1 MRHAASPGTA
11 IAILVLAGACWWTV
25 AGRAA
30 GMAAEPGPMGL
41 GFWTFLAMWALMM
54 AAMMLP
60 AVAPVASMYAASI
73 VPRTPGPPR
82 GARIAAMVA
91 GYLVV
96 WSAVGVLAYGATLA
110 ARAVARDQPDAATW
124 GAAAVFGVTAAYQL
138 SPLRAR
144 CLRHCRAPF
153 ALLFRLTARRGSM
166 RDLRAG
172 VLHGGICA
180 ACCIPLMACL
190 LALGAMS
197 IGWMMLLTAVVV
209 LERHPRHGRWM
220 TYGAAAGLLVLAV
233 VVLFH
238 PELAPGLHQPDG
250 GPMPM

>member
-1 MRHAASPGTA
+1 M
-11 IAILVLAGACWWTV
+11 AILALAGAGWWILDE
-25 AGRAA
+25 RAA
-30 GMAAEPGPMGL
+30 EMAAEPGPMGL
-41 GFWTFLAMWALMM
+41 GFWAFLAVWAVMM

-60 AVAPVASMYAASI
+60 VVAPVASMYAGSI
-73 VPRTPGPPR
+73 VPRTPGPAR
-82 GARIAAMVA
+82 SARIAAMVA

-110 ARAVARDQPDAATW
+110 ARAIATDQPDAATW
-124 GAAAVFGVTAAYQL
+124 CAAAVFGVTAAYQL

-153 ALLFRLTARRGSM
+153 ALLFRMTAQRGPM

-197 IGWMMLLTAVVV
+197 IGWMLLLTAVVV

-220 TYGAAAGLLVLAV
+220 TYGAVAGLLVLAV
-233 VVLFH
+233 VVPFH
-238 PELAPGLHQPDG
+238 PELAPGLHRPD